1 MLQSRTTYFS
11 LVGVAWSSTTIN
23 TVLTIL
29 ETASFSASHN
39 SLLQI
44 AAASSALDAVS
55 ICCIGV
61 YTFQTMRQR
70 IASTDSPAQARILVG
85 LNISLSGIALIVSL
99 ALICSIRSKWAEIM
113 QASSKAPVADWTS
126 HVGAQIAIWILSCI
140 SQIVLYSSPFWRKQA
155 PKVQEATSAEPRD
168 SVMSELRSPQRSR
181 NLFSMEPTQP
191 SSPLAAALPSPTFSS
206 RSSHSLKSFR
216 ESLRHVVRPAT
227 SRTTLISRASF
238 NRDARSIYSQS
249 ESFENVSH
257 SDGFDS
263 WDTSSVSLSARDV
276 VMQSAPTRGR
286 TLDPIPWK
294 AHSLPNSQRKTRT
307 CLTHRR

>member
-1 MLQSRTTYFS
+1 MFQSRTIHFS

-206 RSSHSLKSFR
+206 RSSHS
-216 ESLRHVVRPAT
+216 
-227 SRTTLISRASF
+227 
-238 NRDARSIYSQS
+238 
-249 ESFENVSH
+249 
-257 SDGFDS
+257 
-263 WDTSSVSLSARDV
+263 
-276 VMQSAPTRGR
+276 
-286 TLDPIPWK
+286 
-294 AHSLPNSQRKTRT
+294 
-307 CLTHRR
+307 